1 MSEQGYPIY
10 FFDPRFHVN
19 DVCSLKQV
27 NDFMKMR
34 IALAVAIILTQ
45 LLNPI
50 AIPLIG
56 ELVSV
61 RSRLSGLNKWK
72 MLSFKGFLIAFFL
85 LLLAVLV
92 WSIYILLAIII
103 MNVKSS
109 ILDTYIYYII
119 AAIFVLVYNP
129 LLLIISLRCILKSL
143 PKSQSQKS
151 NKLYVVATFIVEST
165 LNLLS
170 FYLFYIF
177 LGLVAAPVATGF
189 NLGFATTIFFL
200 TNMCIVIMLLI
211 LCNQDTETTD
221 EGSDSEQQR
230 TNRNGYEEITEFL
243 GEEHTCTCI
252 CTICTKVLMASTVIL
267 VWMAIIS
274 YCVFFYMIA
283 VHVGPYTSTVSL
295 LAFVISL
302 FPVILSAIFPMFL
315 DQLHASREVINSQT
329 VSNSQV

>member
-1 MSEQGYPIY
+1 
-10 FFDPRFHVN
+10 
-19 DVCSLKQV
+19 
-27 NDFMKMR
+27 MR

-45 LLNPI
+45 MLNPI

-72 MLSFKGFLIAFFL
+72 MLSFKGFLIAFVL
-85 LLLAVLV
+85 LYCALFI
-92 WSIYILLAIII
+92 WTMYILVITN

-109 ILDTYIYYII
+109 ILDTTIYYII
-119 AAIFVLVYNP
+119 AAIFVAYNP

-143 PKSQSQKS
+143 PKSQKS

-267 VWMAIIS
+267 VWMAIIL